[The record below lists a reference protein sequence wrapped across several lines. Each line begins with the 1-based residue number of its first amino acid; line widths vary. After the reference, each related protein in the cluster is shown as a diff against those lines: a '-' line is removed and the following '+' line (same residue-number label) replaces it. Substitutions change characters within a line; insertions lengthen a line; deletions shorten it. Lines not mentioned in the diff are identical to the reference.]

1 MTRSR
6 YRKPVRDPV
15 AGILSDW
22 FGIENGS
29 AKMLWVLYEANGPLS
44 IARIAKLASLSLG
57 SVTLCSGRLRRAGIE
72 LPSQR
77 GKRVA
82 SYQLTLRGR
91 SEVREALAWTARL
104 LGAEVPSMQR
114 HEALEDALG
123 LTASVPREYGLTPT
137 ESLLYGL
144 LSKARVLSKDRA
156 FVALYGH
163 LDEPPGEK
171 IIDVLIC
178 KVRGK
183 LAKHGLQVEN
193 VWGVGYRLVTVGGE
207 KVAA

>member
-1 MTRSR
+1 MTGSR

-29 AKMLWVLYEANGPLS
+29 AKMLWALYNTREPLS
-44 IARIAKLASLSLG
+44 IEQVARITNLSLG
-57 SVTLCSGRLRRAGIE
+57 SVTLCSGRLRKAGIE

-77 GKRVA
+77 GRRTA
-82 SYQLTLRGR
+82 SYQLTLKGR

-104 LGAEVPSMQR
+104 LGSEVPDMER
-114 HEALEDALG
+114 HEALEHALG
-123 LTASVPREYGLTPT
+123 LTASVPREYGLTPV
-137 ESLLYGL
+137 ESTLYGL
-144 LSKARVLSKDRA
+144 LTKARVLSKERA

-163 LDEPPGEK
+163 LDEPPQEK

-178 KVRGK
+178 KARKKLALHGIGIEGVRGM
-183 LAKHGLQVEN
+183 G
-193 VWGVGYRLVTVGGE
+193 WRLVTAE
-207 KVAA
+207 RMVA